1 MSNVAA
7 VVDRLTGNIISRHR
21 TYQAADKAACKLGER
36 YGIVDLAAAR
46 STAERQSAHRARQ
59 AENGK
64 AEVRGI
70 FATPEN
76 AEKIKRY
83 ASKL

>member
-21 TYQAADKAACKLGER
+21 TYQAADIAACKMGER

-46 STAERQSAHRARQ
+46 SNADRQSAYRARK
-59 AENGK
+59 ADVGK
-64 AEVRGI
+64 TEVRGI
-70 FATPEN
+70 FATHEN
-76 AEKIKRY
+76 AEKIRRY
-83 ASKL
+83 AGKL